1 MRNLRPILLVE
12 DDSVDAMTVK
22 RAFSELKVTNEL
34 VRAINGEAALNY
46 LREHLDKKPCVI
58 LLDLNMPKMNGIE
71 FLKVMKADDE
81 LRPIPVV
88 VLTTSKDDRDKMES
102 FKACV
107 AGYIVKP
114 VDYRKF
120 VEAMK
125 ILNLYWTLSEMP
137 GTPPENTAAEPQKA
151 ACTKNA

>member
-1 MRNLRPILLVE
+1 MRSLRPIMLVE

-22 RAFSELKVTNEL
+22 RAFSELKVQNDL
-34 VRAINGEAALNY
+34 IRAINGEAALNF
-46 LREHLDKKPCVI
+46 LKGNLDKKPCVI

-71 FLKVMKADDE
+71 FLKIVKADDE

-88 VLTTSKDDRDKMES
+88 VLTTSKDDRDKIES
-102 FKACV
+102 FRACV

-125 ILNLYWTLSEMP
+125 ILNLYWTLSEIP
-137 GTPPENTAAEPQKA
+137 GIAEETANNSPPAVAQI
-151 ACTKNA
+151 